1 MEKHPSTVIVFAGD
15 MNRLD
20 ISRLGELTGWNALV
34 DFPTRGNARLDRLDN
49 CLTNRTKLFSECLA
63 FNMLIK
69 TDHSVTAELTA
80 RRVCTWHSMRRTG
93 TMLSTPTIS
102 MRLCTIMERIIHSH
116 MNSCMPLKTVS
127 LSSRPLVSACRKL
140 KQGSRRLTRRNL
152 TS

>member
-1 MEKHPSTVIVFAGD
+1 

-34 DFPTRGNARLDRLDN
+34 DFPTRGNARL
-49 CLTNRTKLFSECLA
+49 A

-69 TDHSVTAELTA
+69 TGHSVTAELTA

-127 LSSRPLVSACRKL
+127 VSSRDPFWVTPLVKCLQRAK
-140 KQGSRRLTRRNL
+140 SRI
-152 TS
+152 SQFVC